1 MAAVAGGRA
10 RHELSVAAAQSGQVR
25 RWPASIATVTGVAAI
40 GIGLYQLYFGLSNVT
55 VVLFVTVWS
64 IQPLWLITVSIEL
77 CALLGRGGRS
87 GRPTPQDD
95 LRGRPSGPSRS

>member
-1 MAAVAGGRA
+1 MRSGW
-10 RHELSVAAAQSGQVR
+10 LQSPGAER
-25 RWPASIATVTGVAAI
+25 ATVTGVAAI

-55 VVLFVTVWS
+55 VVLCVTVWS
-64 IQPLWLITVSIEL
+64 IQPLWLITVRIEL